1 MKKFDKLE
9 VVKIVSTVASV
20 VSVIAGFWVSNRENK
35 LTLEKEKMIE
45 ECLQKLK

>member
-20 VSVIAGFWVSNRENK
+20 VSVVAGFWVSNKENK

-45 ECLQKLK
+45 ECLRKMK